1 LLHAPPL
8 LTCVPT
14 SSTVPP
20 AHTGAL
26 ITALRGDR
34 YVVNC
39 IDSHP
44 TAPLLASCGIDATVK
59 LWSPCLTHPRA
70 LTGRELL
77 FSLGYNEVERAAVGA
92 ANMFRGFAD
101 MCRAF
106 SRQQVEGMYGRLA
119 SEHNTQA
126 R

>member
-1 LLHAPPL
+1 LP
-8 LTCVPT
+8 
-14 SSTVPP
+14 S
-20 AHTGAL
+20 TGAL
-26 ITALRGDR
+26 VTALRGDR

-70 LTGRELL
+70 FGHELMT
-77 FSLGYNEVERAAVGA
+77 SVGYNEVQRAAIGA

-101 MCRAF
+101 MCRAL
-106 SRQQVEGMYGRLA
+106 SRQHTEVLLQRLQT
-119 SEHNTQA
+119 E
-126 R
+126 RGV